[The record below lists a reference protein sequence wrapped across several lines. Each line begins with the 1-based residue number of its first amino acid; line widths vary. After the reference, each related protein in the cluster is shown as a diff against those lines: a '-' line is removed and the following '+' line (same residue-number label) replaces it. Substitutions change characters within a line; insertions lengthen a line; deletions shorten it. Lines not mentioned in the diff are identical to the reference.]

1 MPLVTDI
8 ASAHRI
14 NSLWGKCLGPLSLE
28 RVNMLQQLHT
38 VIAQASAAHSFTH
51 SKTLVRY
58 LSYVSNLTST
68 CRVKASIT
76 SRLLRY
82 QCVHMHVFD
91 RVEQYTITMYLK
103 EEAKC

>member
-1 MPLVTDI
+1 MPLVTDV

-38 VIAQASAAHSFTH
+38 VIAQASATRSFTH
-51 SKTLVRY
+51 SKTLIRY
-58 LSYVSNLTST
+58 SSYVSDSTST
-68 CRVKASIT
+68 CRAKTSIT

-82 QCVHMHVFD
+82 QYVHMHVFD
-91 RVEQYTITMYLK
+91 GVDQYTITTYLK